1 MTLRILSFD
10 TSLTC
15 PGASI
20 IEVKDG
26 KPKII
31 AVSHVKPNTK
41 LSHAIRH
48 ELVYAWAVSFISDHI
63 GKGID
68 IVTRE
73 DFHGQSSKQNY
84 PVLSAWAACARAVE
98 FLGLEFSQFVT
109 VDRGKR
115 KTHLGIPQS
124 RMKIIVVGS
133 GVATK
138 EEIEQSVRSITGYKG
153 EFACDDESDAV
164 ALGLAYLINEELIS
178 K

>member
-1 MTLRILSFD
+1 MRILSFD
-10 TSLTC
+10 TSMTS
-15 PGASI
+15 PGVCI
-20 IEVKDG
+20 IEVKGG

-109 VDRGKR
+109 VDRKGKR
-115 KTHLGIPQS
+115 KIHLGIPQS
-124 RMKIIVVGS
+124 NMKNIVVGS

-138 EEIEQSVRSITGYKG
+138 EEIEASVRSITGYKG
-153 EFACDDESDAV
+153 EFACDDESDAA

>member
-1 MTLRILSFD
+1 MRILAFD
-10 TSLTC
+10 TSLSC
-15 PGASI
+15 PGAAI
-20 IEVKDG
+20 IEVKGG
-26 KPKII
+26 KPKVI

-41 LSHAIRH
+41 LSHAVRH
-48 ELVYAWAVSFISDHI
+48 ELVYAWAVSFLALHV

-98 FLGLEFSQFVT
+98 FFGLEFSQFVT
-109 VDRGKR
+109 VGRGGKR

-124 RMKIIVVGS
+124 NMKNIVVGS

-138 EEIEQSVRSITGYKG
+138 EEIEESVRSITGYKG

>member
-1 MTLRILSFD
+1 MRILAFD
-10 TSLTC
+10 TSLSC
-15 PGASI
+15 PGVCI
-20 IEVKDG
+20 IEVKDN

-109 VDRGKR
+109 VDRKGKR

-124 RMKIIVVGS
+124 KMKEIVVGK

-138 EEIEQSVRSITGYKG
+138 EEVEQAVRELTGYKG
-153 EFACDDESDAV
+153 EFACDDESDA
-164 ALGLAYLINEELIS
+164 ASLSLAFLINEGVIS